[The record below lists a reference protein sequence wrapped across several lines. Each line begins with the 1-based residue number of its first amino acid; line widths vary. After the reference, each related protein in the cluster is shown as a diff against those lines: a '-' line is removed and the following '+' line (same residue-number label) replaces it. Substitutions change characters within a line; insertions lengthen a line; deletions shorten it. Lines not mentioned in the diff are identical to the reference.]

1 MEVIILPN
9 LDQAALLTA
18 RIVDKELRARPEL
31 VLGMATGRTME
42 RVYADLVEMHR
53 QEGLNFSH
61 CRTFNL
67 DEYIGLPAD
76 HPNSYR
82 RYMQEKLFDHVNIDP
97 ACTHLPNGVA
107 TNLAWECRSYEALI
121 QAAGG
126 IDLQLLGIGASGHI
140 GFNEPISALASRTR
154 EKALTPSTR
163 EQNAGMFGGDAEQV
177 PPRAITMGVGTIL
190 EAKRCILV
198 ATGSAKADIVAKAV
212 EGPITS
218 MVTASA
224 LQLHPNCQVILDE
237 DAAAELQGKGYY
249 RWIFHNELEWQ
260 EFQHLQAPGA
270 RWAER

>member
-18 RIVDKELRARPEL
+18 RIVEKELRARPEL

-53 QEGLNFSH
+53 QEELDFSH

-163 EQNAGMFGGDAEQV
+163 EQNAGMFGGNAELV

-198 ATGSAKADIVAKAV
+198 ATGRAKADIVAKAV

-224 LQLHPNCQVILDE
+224 LQQHPNCQVILDE
-237 DAAAELQGKGYY
+237 DAADQLQGKGYY

-270 RWAER
+270 RRAER

>member
-9 LDQAALLTA
+9 LDKAALLTA
-18 RIVDKELRARPEL
+18 RILDKDLRARPEL
-31 VLGMATGRTME
+31 VLGLATGRTME
-42 RVYADLVEMHR
+42 RVYAYLVEMYR
-53 QEGLNFSH
+53 KESLDFSR

-67 DEYIGLPAD
+67 DEYIGLGAD

-82 RYMQEKLFDHVNIDP
+82 HYMQEQLFDHVNVDP
-97 ACTHLPNGVA
+97 ACTHLPNGMA
-107 TNLAWECRSYEALI
+107 SDLSWECRGYEALI

-126 IDLQLLGIGASGHI
+126 IDVQLLGIGASGHI

-163 EQNAGMFGGDAEQV
+163 EQNAAMFGGDAGNV
-177 PPRAITMGVGTIL
+177 PTRAITMGVGTIL

-198 ATGSAKADIVAKAV
+198 ATGSSKASILAKAV

-224 LQLHPNCQVILDE
+224 LQLHPNCQVIVDE
-237 DAAAELQGKGYY
+237 DAAAQLQGQDYY
-249 RWIFHNELEWQ
+249 RWIFQNELEWQ
-260 EFQHLQAPGA
+260 EYQDLDALNPA
-270 RWAER
+270 RT